1 MSKPRDKGDSFSVPV
16 ATYLKSLL
24 AGRDFAGV
32 VAYYEANRGLIG
44 EHNDV
49 GAGEVHHLAAQAYAA
64 LSQLSA
70 AVRAARTAQALIT
83 QSGDTLLLA
92 EVFVVLG
99 DVLRDKGDLKEAQR
113 AYRDAESIFRRN
125 DCPEGQCRALNQL
138 AGLHFRRT
146 DYPNALAVLLD
157 AVELAKRLGDQ
168 QKLAY
173 MMGNIGR
180 LNTFMGRFGDAEKHL
195 KVNIELSEALRDDLE
210 AARAGLSLGYVYMQQ
225 ARYAE
230 AEDTWT
236 KAYRLIVALRDRK
249 DEIIYLSYLGELK
262 YRTGDLA
269 GAKSTLQRAL
279 AMSQA
284 DDAESTMA
292 GRIMRHLAEVELRL
306 GDLRQADRLAT
317 RAMVIMQKAG
327 NKVERGALLR
337 ISAQLAEAGCRT
349 ITGFKADQ
357 ARKSFVMAIEVL
369 DESGVRWER
378 AEALVAAGSSEL
390 FDMRVRLTYLLRA
403 EEFYARN
410 RINLRREEVS
420 RLIERLDVPVGNSGE
435 VRGAVAAA
443 KELDYLTR
451 CPEIMRIKGQLPLL
465 AKSDLPLLITGETGT
480 GKDHLARY
488 FHSLARPQGPYVA
501 INCASVPETLLESE
515 LFGYRKGAFTG
526 ADRNK
531 PGLFEVANGG
541 VLLLDE
547 IGDMPLVLQ
556 AKLLGVL
563 EKRKVMP
570 LGGSQEVAV
579 DFVLVA
585 ATNKNLEEMVEVG
598 LFRRDLY
605 YRLSG
610 IAFRLPALR
619 ERKED
624 IPLLLE
630 HFMRHRGLLAPD
642 QAVPVE
648 LARQFVGYEWPGNIR
663 ELDNMV
669 RRMEVLSQSVAEGDL
684 VEVARTM
691 LFEGK
696 IDSQALGLFERVE
709 QFERQLIVEAL
720 MVAGGNKS
728 EAARLLGIH
737 EATVRTKLKRYGIE
751 AGGPTVT

>member
-1 MSKPRDKGDSFSVPV
+1 MGNNRDMGNSFSVPV
-16 ATYLKSLL
+16 TTYLKSLL
-24 AGRDFAGV
+24 AGRDFTGV
-32 VAYYEANRGLIG
+32 VAYYEANRTLVG
-44 EHNDV
+44 EQGDI
-49 GAGEVHHLAAQAYAA
+49 GAGEIHHLAAQAYAA
-64 LSQLSA
+64 LSRLSA
-70 AVRAARTAQALIT
+70 ALRAARTAQALVS
-83 QSGDTLLLA
+83 QGGDTLLLA
-92 EVFVVLG
+92 EIFVLLG
-99 DVLRDKGDLKEAQR
+99 DVLRDKGELKEAQR

-138 AGLHFRRT
+138 AGLHFRRA
-146 DYPNALAVLLD
+146 DYPNALTVLLD

-173 MMGNIGR
+173 MMGNMGR

-195 KVNIELSEALRDDLE
+195 KVNIELSEALHDDLE
-210 AARAGLSLGYVYMQQ
+210 TARAGLSLGYVYMQQ
-225 ARYAE
+225 AKYAE
-230 AEDTWT
+230 AEEVWA
-236 KAYRLIVALRDRK
+236 KAYRLIIALKDRK

-262 YRTGDLA
+262 YRTGDLTSA
-269 GAKSTLQRAL
+269 QSHLQRAL
-279 AMSQA
+279 TMSQA
-284 DDAESTMA
+284 DDPDSTMC
-292 GRIMRHLAEVELRL
+292 GRLMRHLAEVHYRL
-306 GDLRQADRLAT
+306 GDLRPAERLAT

-327 NKVERGALLR
+327 DKVERGALLR
-337 ISAQLAEAGCRT
+337 IGAQIAEAGCRST
-349 ITGFKADQ
+349 TGFKADQ
-357 ARKSFVMAIEVL
+357 ARKQYVNAIEVL

-378 AEALVAAGSSEL
+378 AEALIAAGSSKL
-390 FDMRVRLTYLLRA
+390 FDLRVRLTYLLRA

-410 RINLRREEVS
+410 RISLKRDEVS
-420 RLIERLDVPVGNSGE
+420 RLIAQLDGPTAAVTGERSTATAPAE
-435 VRGAVAAA
+435 R
-443 KELDYLTR
+443 DYLTR
-451 CPEIMRIKGQLPLL
+451 CPEIVRIKGQLPML

-501 INCASVPETLLESE
+501 INCASVPDTLLESE
-515 LFGYRKGAFTG
+515 LFGYRRGAFTG

-563 EKRKVMP
+563 EKRKVLP

-579 DFVLVA
+579 DFILVA
-585 ATNKNLEEMVEVG
+585 ATNKNLEEMVEHG
-598 LFRRDLY
+598 SFRRDLY

-630 HFMRHRGLLAPD
+630 HFMRRRGLLAPD
-642 QAVPVE
+642 RPAPVE
-648 LARQFVGYEWPGNIR
+648 LAGQFVGYDWPGNIR

-691 LFEGK
+691 LFEGQ
-696 IDSQALGLFERVE
+696 IESQALGLFERVE

-720 MVAGGNKS
+720 LVAGGNKS

-751 AGGPTVT
+751 AGGSVN